1 MDDREST
8 RRAPSHAAP
17 ASPNTGAPASTP
29 AHAAPRASDT
39 GAFLS
44 AANDELLSGTGSI
57 PLIASS
63 TGSLPPISPA
73 EQARSTGGDSFST
86 ASAPA
91 APRYVRK
98 RTPHR
103 SQGTLDDL
111 VDDSIPSAAYT
122 HDSNVSVGGATPLSG
137 MAYRRARSNMS
148 RVKNGSRYGQ
158 YLEIPK
164 GRRTIF
170 ASRER
175 ARRRRSVLA
184 LFVVITLLVLAAM
197 FLWNMM
203 QEVLG

>member
-1 MDDREST
+1 MDERENT
-8 RRAPSHAAP
+8 RRKPSRAALDAVP
-17 ASPNTGAPASTP
+17 QVFDTP
-29 AHAAPRASDT
+29 AESPDGT
-39 GAFLS
+39 GSLS
-44 AANDELLSGTGSI
+44 PSSTGSFRSANEELLSGTGSI
-57 PLIASS
+57 PMIASS
-63 TGSLPPISPA
+63 TGSFPA
-73 EQARSTGGDSFST
+73 QEPESDPMAFST

-103 SQGTLDDL
+103 SQGTVDDL
-111 VDDSIPSAAYT
+111 NDESVPSATYT
-122 HDSNVSVGGATPLSG
+122 HDSNISVGGATPLSG

-148 RVKNGSRYGQ
+148 RVKNSTRYGQ

-175 ARRRRSVLA
+175 ARRRNSVLA
-184 LFVVITLLVLAAM
+184 LVVVVMLLVLAAW

-203 QEVLG
+203 QDLLG